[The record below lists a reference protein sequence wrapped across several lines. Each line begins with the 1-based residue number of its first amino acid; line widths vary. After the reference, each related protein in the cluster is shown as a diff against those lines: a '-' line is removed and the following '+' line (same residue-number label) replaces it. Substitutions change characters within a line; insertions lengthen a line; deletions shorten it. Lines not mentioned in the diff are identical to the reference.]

1 MNSLTLKQH
10 FYIVSISL
18 KFISISATCANET
31 IEIGRRRWTTL
42 NILELLS
49 NCKKNMKL
57 IPGQWVLSTAPKAP
71 VLLPESGRDDIEKTR
86 LAASINRSIGTITIH
101 HVLGDANFT
110 HLHDL
115 WTENYNHIAN
125 FQFSNLLQKIQ
136 EVIGFLDQ
144 CLRKFLNFV

>member
-10 FYIVSISL
+10 FYIVSHSF

-31 IEIGRRRWTTL
+31 IEMARRRWKTL
-42 NILELLS
+42 NILELLT

-71 VLLPESGRDDIEKTR
+71 VLLAESGRDDIEKAR

-101 HVLGDANFT
+101 HVVGDANFT

-115 WTENYNHIAN
+115 WTKITIMLQIFNSPIFYKRFKKLLASWMSSQN
-125 FQFSNLLQKIQ
+125 FKLHRS
-136 EVIGFLDQ
+136 
-144 CLRKFLNFV
+144 

>member
-10 FYIVSISL
+10 FYIVSHSF

-31 IEIGRRRWTTL
+31 IEMGRRRWTTL
-42 NILELLS
+42 NILELLT

-71 VLLPESGRDDIEKTR
+71 VLLAESGRDDIEKAR

-101 HVLGDANFT
+101 HVVGDANFT

-115 WTENYNHIAN
+115 WTKITIMLQIFNSPIFYKRFKKLLASWMSSQN
-125 FQFSNLLQKIQ
+125 FKLHRS
-136 EVIGFLDQ
+136 
-144 CLRKFLNFV
+144 

>member
-10 FYIVSISL
+10 FYIVSHSF

-31 IEIGRRRWTTL
+31 IEMGRRRWTTL
-42 NILELLS
+42 NILELLT

-71 VLLPESGRDDIEKTR
+71 VLLAESGRDDIEKAR

-101 HVLGDANFT
+101 HVVGDANFT

-115 WTENYNHIAN
+115 WTKITIILQIFNSPIFYKRFKKLLASWMSSQN
-125 FQFSNLLQKIQ
+125 FKLHRS
-136 EVIGFLDQ
+136 
-144 CLRKFLNFV
+144 

>member
-10 FYIVSISL
+10 FYIVSQSF

-31 IEIGRRRWTTL
+31 IEMGRRRWTTL
-42 NILELLS
+42 NILELLT

-71 VLLPESGRDDIEKTR
+71 VLLAESGRDDIEKAR

-101 HVLGDANFT
+101 HVVGDANFT
-110 HLHDL
+110 HLHYL
-115 WTENYNHIAN
+115 WTKITIMLQIFNSTIFYKRFKKLLASWMSSQN
-125 FQFSNLLQKIQ
+125 FKLHRS
-136 EVIGFLDQ
+136 
-144 CLRKFLNFV
+144 

>member
-1 MNSLTLKQH
+1 MDNPQH
-10 FYIVSISL
+10 LGVVIQL
-18 KFISISATCANET
+18 HE
-31 IEIGRRRWTTL
+31 
-42 NILELLS
+42 
-49 NCKKNMKL
+49 NMKL

-86 LAASINRSIGTITIH
+86 LAASSNRSIGTITIH
-101 HVLGDANFT
+101 HVVGDANFT

-125 FQFSNLLQKIQ
+125 FQSSNLLQKIQ

-144 CLRKFLNFV
+144 CLCKFLNFV

>member
-42 NILELLS
+42 NILEFLT

-71 VLLPESGRDDIEKTR
+71 VLLPESGRDDIEKAR

>member
-10 FYIVSISL
+10 FYIVSHSF

-31 IEIGRRRWTTL
+31 IEMGRRRWTTL
-42 NILELLS
+42 NILELLT

-71 VLLPESGRDDIEKTR
+71 VLLAESGRDDIEKTR
-86 LAASINRSIGTITIH
+86 LAASIYRSIGTITIH
-101 HVLGDANFT
+101 HVVGDANFT

-115 WTENYNHIAN
+115 
-125 FQFSNLLQKIQ
+125 
-136 EVIGFLDQ
+136 
-144 CLRKFLNFV
+144 

>member
-10 FYIVSISL
+10 FYNVSHAF
-18 KFISISATCANET
+18 KFTSISATCANET

-42 NILELLS
+42 NILELLT

-71 VLLPESGRDDIEKTR
+71 VPLAESGRDDIEKTR
-86 LAASINRSIGTITIH
+86 LAASINHSIGTITIH
-101 HVLGDANFT
+101 HVVGDANFT

-115 WTENYNHIAN
+115 WTKITIMLQIFNSPIFYKRFKKLLASWMSSQN
-125 FQFSNLLQKIQ
+125 FKLHRS
-136 EVIGFLDQ
+136 
-144 CLRKFLNFV
+144 

>member
-10 FYIVSISL
+10 FYIVSISF

-42 NILELLS
+42 NILELLT

-101 HVLGDANFT
+101 HVVGDANFT

-115 WTENYNHIAN
+115 WKITIMLQIFNSPIFYKR
-125 FQFSNLLQKIQ
+125 FKKLLASWIN
-136 EVIGFLDQ
+136 VFA
-144 CLRKFLNFV
+144 F